1 MNFKGLILI
10 FLHLGKDCIVK
21 QEDIIGIFD
30 LDTTTVSK
38 ISRDFLKFSEKRKQ
52 TVNVSFELPKSFVI
66 TCENGEMKVYISQLS
81 PATLEKRAGSKFG
94 LQENI

>member
-1 MNFKGLILI
+1 M
-10 FLHLGKDCIVK
+10 
-21 QEDIIGIFD
+21 
-30 LDTTTVSK
+30 DTTTVSK

-66 TCENGEMKVYISQLS
+66 CNENGKMKVYISQLS
-81 PATLEKRAGSKFG
+81 PATLEKRAESKFS